1 MKSLE
6 KQFDA
11 LKRHSEEILPL
22 EGHQMRFQR
31 KLEQHNRPAIKLTTW
46 LSVAASLFVLLG
58 LTTYSLPRPVK
69 ASEQLTT
76 TYKTQIEMQLQQL
89 ETSYQTDYAA
99 PLLDIK
105 FQLEELDNS
114 YREMENRFND
124 FDQHPLLLKA
134 MIDNLQQRLAL
145 LNELEQALQARKKND
160 YENSIL

>member
-31 KLEQHNRPAIKLTTW
+31 KLEQHNRPTIKLTTW

-89 ETSYQTDYAA
+89 
-99 PLLDIK
+99 
-105 FQLEELDNS
+105 
-114 YREMENRFND
+114 
-124 FDQHPLLLKA
+124 
-134 MIDNLQQRLAL
+134 
-145 LNELEQALQARKKND
+145 
-160 YENSIL
+160 